1 MAGNTCLEIKVL
13 QNPFSKPF
21 ATITNALEK

>member
-1 MAGNTCLEIKVL
+1 MAGHTCLEMKLL

-21 ATITNALEK
+21 ATITKALEK